1 MPVSIDQ
8 HNAISSAATINP
20 AAARTTSTNG
30 TGVDLAN
37 YAAATVV
44 LVNGTVTDGTH
55 TPKIQHSDDNSS
67 FSDADTTT
75 EVSGSFTALTSSSTA
90 GSVQEVSYIGTKRYV
105 RCVITVS
112 GSPSTGGLYSAV
124 VVRGRPR
131 TMPAT

>member
-1 MPVSIDQ
+1 MPVSIDL

-20 AAARTTSTNG
+20 AAARTTTTNG
-30 TGVDLAN
+30 TGVDCAN

-55 TPKIQHSDDNSS
+55 TPKIQHSDDNST
-67 FSDADTTT
+67 FADADTADI
-75 EVSGSFTALTSSSTA
+75 SGTFTALTSSSTA
-90 GSVQEVSYIGTKRYV
+90 GSVQEVSYIGTKRYI
-105 RCVITVS
+105 RCVMTVT